1 MTHGKES
8 AFSAGDSDAIPAWER
23 SSGERKGNPFQYSCL
38 ENSTDKVSCGLQSM
52 GSQRVGHDSATN
64 TALCKV
70 TRPEKVLVM
79 NDRFKLDFNALG
91 TIIKI

>member
-1 MTHGKES
+1 MVKNLPAVQETQLLSLRGKDPLEKGKATH
-8 AFSAGDSDAIPAWER
+8 FSILAWRIPW
-23 SSGERKGNPFQYSCL
+23 
-38 ENSTDKVSCGLQSM
+38 TKVSCGLQSM
-52 GSQRVGHDSATN
+52 GSQRVGHDSATD

-70 TRPEKVLVM
+70 TRPEKVLVV

>member
-1 MTHGKES
+1 M
-8 AFSAGDSDAIPAWER
+8 
-23 SSGERKGNPFQYSCL
+23 
-38 ENSTDKVSCGLQSM
+38 LQSM

-70 TRPEKVLVM
+70 TRPEKVLVV